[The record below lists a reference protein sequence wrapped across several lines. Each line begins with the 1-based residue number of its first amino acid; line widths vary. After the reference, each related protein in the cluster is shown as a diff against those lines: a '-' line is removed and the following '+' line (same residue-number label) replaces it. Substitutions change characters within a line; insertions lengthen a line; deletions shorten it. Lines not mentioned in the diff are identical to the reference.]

1 MTSYL
6 AKYADFK
13 PSVYLAEIFPT
24 WMRAQGVAFSV
35 SGLFTTTL
43 IYTGAASTAF
53 EEVGWKY
60 YLGMHKS
67 LSQNYVRKRC

>member
-1 MTSYL
+1 MLISN
-6 AKYADFK
+6 
-13 PSVYLAEIFPT
+13 SVYLSEIFPT

-60 YLGMHKS
+60 YLGTQKS
-67 LSQNYVRKRC
+67 PSKGRIRRVILICLAA